1 MMPPNTQ
8 QRQETEEEQVQD
20 MNSIS
25 FIHHF
30 WSKDKSGMT
39 QLLNYIQSTHDDLET
54 LCTLFIQR

>member
-1 MMPPNTQ
+1 MPPNTQ
-8 QRQETEEEQVQD
+8 RQEVEQAET
-20 MNSIS
+20 MSSIS